1 MLLIF
6 SVLGNEF
13 GKGINS
19 SLFIVE
25 SMPTLDLAMPTALL
39 LVVLTA
45 LFLNKRAEKKLM
57 ATVDQKEF
65 KTRDIL
71 LLLVFISVMVSVIA
85 YTSMVNPGGLFP
97 NVLLVLFLSSYVTL
111 LFTFSYVFSGLKKTY
126 AQLISVGFGLCSLVA
141 GLLSLIEPLA
151 DSYTNFRVI
160 AFIIFSLLCF
170 GVAVYEQIKSVSKQR
185 WYIAAQPPALF
196 VLLFLFFTVFYTG
209 SINVWFPALLDVF
222 AFTFAILIIMYLSSM
237 FTWKTV
243 SIFAILLTLLD
254 IVLVFSGPMVAAAET
269 FTGLGLPVLVYLP
282 NIPLILNEVG
292 GFLLSAPWIPIS
304 FAERLVAILSETG
317 GFLVRGLG
325 LGDFFFAGILAVQTY
340 KKFGQ
345 KTAII
350 SIVAMALSFGIWEAF
365 LPEITGFF
373 NIRGFPATVCII
385 TGWIPIILW
394 KLLTTKN
401 KASSITEEPVQPP
414 TGPLT

>member
-1 MLLIF
+1 
-6 SVLGNEF
+6 
-13 GKGINS
+13 
-19 SLFIVE
+19 
-25 SMPTLDLAMPTALL
+25 
-39 LVVLTA
+39 
-45 LFLNKRAEKKLM
+45 
-57 ATVDQKEF
+57 
-65 KTRDIL
+65 
-71 LLLVFISVMVSVIA
+71 
-85 YTSMVNPGGLFP
+85 
-97 NVLLVLFLSSYVTL
+97 
-111 LFTFSYVFSGLKKTY
+111 
-126 AQLISVGFGLCSLVA
+126 
-141 GLLSLIEPLA
+141 
-151 DSYTNFRVI
+151 
-160 AFIIFSLLCF
+160 
-170 GVAVYEQIKSVSKQR
+170 IKSVSKQR

-282 NIPLILNEVG
+282 NIPLILNE
-292 GFLLSAPWIPIS
+292 
-304 FAERLVAILSETG
+304 TG
-317 GFLVRGLG
+317 AFVLRGLG

>member
-1 MLLIF
+1 M
-6 SVLGNEF
+6 
-13 GKGINS
+13 
-19 SLFIVE
+19 FIVQ

-57 ATVDQKEF
+57 ETVDQKEF

-126 AQLISVGFGLCSLVA
+126 AQLISVGFGICSLVA

-282 NIPLILNEVG
+282 NIPLILNE
-292 GFLLSAPWIPIS
+292 
-304 FAERLVAILSETG
+304 TG
-317 GFLVRGLG
+317 AFVLRGLG

-401 KASSITEEPVQPP
+401 KSSSITEEPVQPP

>member
-1 MLLIF
+1 LLLIF
-6 SVLGNEF
+6 SVLGNEY

-19 SLFIVE
+19 SLFIVQ

-282 NIPLILNEVG
+282 NIPLILNE
-292 GFLLSAPWIPIS
+292 
-304 FAERLVAILSETG
+304 TG
-317 GFLVRGLG
+317 AFVLRGLG

-394 KLLTTKN
+394 KMLTTKN
-401 KASSITEEPVQPP
+401 KATSITEEPVQPP

>member
-6 SVLGNEF
+6 SVLGNEY

-19 SLFIVE
+19 SLFIVQ

-57 ATVDQKEF
+57 ATVDEKEF

-126 AQLISVGFGLCSLVA
+126 AQLISVGFGICSLVA

-160 AFIIFSLLCF
+160 AFVILSLLCF

-185 WYIAAQPPALF
+185 WYIAAQPPA
-196 VLLFLFFTVFYTG
+196 
-209 SINVWFPALLDVF
+209 
-222 AFTFAILIIMYLSSM
+222 
-237 FTWKTV
+237 
-243 SIFAILLTLLD
+243 
-254 IVLVFSGPMVAAAET
+254 
-269 FTGLGLPVLVYLP
+269 
-282 NIPLILNEVG
+282 
-292 GFLLSAPWIPIS
+292 
-304 FAERLVAILSETG
+304 
-317 GFLVRGLG
+317 
-325 LGDFFFAGILAVQTY
+325 
-340 KKFGQ
+340 
-345 KTAII
+345 
-350 SIVAMALSFGIWEAF
+350 
-365 LPEITGFF
+365 
-373 NIRGFPATVCII
+373 
-385 TGWIPIILW
+385 
-394 KLLTTKN
+394 
-401 KASSITEEPVQPP
+401 
-414 TGPLT
+414 